1 MDKKPTDANPID
13 KTAGERLKLRR
24 TLMGYSQKQLGEA
37 VGVSRLKI
45 GQFET
50 GKSSIPA
57 SLLYK
62 FSDLLKVDIAFFFHE
77 DTASTCT
84 RTRDILSHEALS
96 LMRDYRAL
104 DNPEVRTAFAR
115 MMERAAQLN
124 KSN

>member
-1 MDKKPTDANPID
+1 MDKKPTNTNPID
-13 KTAGERLKLRR
+13 QTAGERLKLRR
-24 TLMGYSQKQLGEA
+24 TLMGYSQQQLGEA
-37 VGVSRLKI
+37 VGVSRIKI
-45 GQFET
+45 GHFET

-62 FSDLLKVDIAFFFHE
+62 FSDVLKIDIAFFFQD
-77 DTASTCT
+77 DTAAPSGCT
-84 RTRDILSHEALS
+84 HDILNQQALS

-124 KSN
+124 KST

>member
-1 MDKKPTDANPID
+1 MTKKPTDTNPID
-13 KTAGERLKLRR
+13 KTAGERLRLRR
-24 TLMGYSQKQLGEA
+24 TLMGFSQQTLGEA

-57 SLLYK
+57 SLLYQ
-62 FSDLLKVDIAFFFHE
+62 FSDILKIDIAFFFKEETH
-77 DTASTCT
+77 DDPSHAY
-84 RTRDILSHEALS
+84 DVLSREAMS
-96 LMRDYRAL
+96 LMRDYSAL

-115 MMERAAQLN
+115 MMERAAELR